1 MDELAAANSSANP
14 ATANATATAFTSNG
28 QKKTKQAPSRS
39 SIPTSRMHS
48 TLAHYNNQL
57 NYDHLMSS
65 SPKVAPSGGKN
76 NVSGIILASQEIP
89 SSS

>member
-1 MDELAAANSSANP
+1 MDELAAANSGANP
-14 ATANATATAFTSNG
+14 ANATAAAFTSNG